1 MRPAV
6 AVSCALAL
14 VGLITGCQGP
24 DGISVEHARVG
35 VPAGPNAALYFTAS
49 NEGGETDVL
58 VGASSGVA
66 HAVEIHETTQA
77 DDGTMGMRP
86 VTGLDLPAGETLTL
100 EPGGLHVMLI
110 DVEPLEEGDIIAV
123 TLHWQYAGDMEV
135 EAEVVSPAETVT
147 DEQDHG

>member
-1 MRPAV
+1 MRRAV
-6 AVSCALAL
+6 AVLCALAV
-14 VGLITGCQGP
+14 VGLVTGCQGP
-24 DGISVEHARVG
+24 GGIAVTHARVG
-35 VPAGPNAALYFTAS
+35 VPAGPNAALYFTAA

-58 VGASSGVA
+58 IGASSDVA
-66 HAVEIHETTQA
+66 GGVEIHETTQA
-77 DDGTMGMRP
+77 EDGTMRMRP

-110 DVEPLEEGDIIAV
+110 DVEPLEEGEDIAV
-123 TLHWQYAGDMEV
+123 TLHWESAGDMEV

>member
-1 MRPAV
+1 MRRAV
-6 AVSCALAL
+6 AVSCALAV
-14 VGLITGCQGP
+14 VGLVTACQGP
-24 DGISVEHARVG
+24 GGIAVTHARVG

-58 VGASSGVA
+58 TGASSDVA
-66 HAVEIHETTQA
+66 GAVEIHETTQA

-100 EPGGLHVMLI
+100 EPGGLHMMLI
-110 DVEPLEEGDIIAV
+110 DVEPLEEGDNIVV
-123 TLHWQYAGDMEV
+123 TLHWQSAGDVEV
-135 EAEVVSPAETVT
+135 EADIVSPAETVT